1 MIKPFKDKYTKVIY
15 QAGHE
20 IEVTEERFEEI
31 NSAALGPFVKSVGE
45 SEKKPVEKPVEKPDK
60 KSKSKINKTKSR

>member
-31 NSAALGPFVKSVGE
+31 NSAALGPFVKVLESVGE
-45 SEKKPVEKPVEKPDK
+45 SEKKPVEKPDK
-60 KSKSKINKTKSR
+60 KAKSKINKTKSR